1 MEAEDH
7 HVTLRDVIDGNDH
20 DCAWAANNNV
30 VGYNSW
36 CP

>member
-7 HVTLRDVIDGNDH
+7 DVRLRDVIDGNDH
-20 DCAWAANNNV
+20 DCAWAINNNV
-30 VGYNSW
+30 RGYNSW